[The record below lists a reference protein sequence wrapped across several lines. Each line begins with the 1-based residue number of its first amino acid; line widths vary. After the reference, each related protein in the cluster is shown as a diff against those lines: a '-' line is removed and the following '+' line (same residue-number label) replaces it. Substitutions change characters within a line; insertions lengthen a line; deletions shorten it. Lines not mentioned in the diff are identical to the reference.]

1 MTLDATGAALLSSAV
16 RRDIVDT
23 LANLPLEAAEPEGLT
38 RERGMTA
45 AELGGLLGLHV
56 TTARFHLDRLI
67 EGGLVTS
74 HFARDE
80 RAGRP
85 RKLYVAAPG
94 SLSES
99 SDTYR
104 ILAELL
110 TECFPTDGSGPPFTP
125 EEAGQRWAQH
135 HSELFDPSHVDAGPA
150 RSPGGWLAKVGDMI
164 DLLTVWGYTPS
175 VRTRDAGRTAEI
187 ELHHC
192 PLLPLAQ
199 SNPAVVCGIHRGLI
213 RGAMDALG
221 EQDTEV
227 SLVPF
232 VEPHLCL
239 AQVTTRTPFAPR
251 GGTS

>member
-1 MTLDATGAALLSSAV
+1 MTTDATGAALLSSAV

-23 LANLPLEAAEPEGLT
+23 LANLPLGATDPGTFT
-38 RERGMTA
+38 RDRGMTA
-45 AELGGLLGLHV
+45 AELGELLGLHV
-56 TTARFHLDRLI
+56 TTVRFHLDRLI

-94 SLSES
+94 SLADSQ
-99 SDTYR
+99 DAYR

-110 TECFPTDGSGPPFTP
+110 TECFPTDGTRPPYTP
-125 EEAGQRWAQH
+125 EEAGQRWARH
-135 HSELFDPSHVDAGPA
+135 HSELYNPDHVDAPPA
-150 RSPGGWLAKVGDMI
+150 HTPGGWLAKVGDMI
-164 DLLTVWGYTPS
+164 DLLSEWGYTPT
-175 VRTRDAGRTAEI
+175 VHTRDAGRTAEI

-221 EQDTEV
+221 EHDTEV

-239 AQVTTRTPFAPR
+239 AHVTTRATFTPR

>member
-23 LANLPLEAAEPEGLT
+23 LANLPLESDEADALT
-38 RERGMTA
+38 RDRGMTA

-56 TTARFHLDRLI
+56 TTVRFHLDRLI

-85 RKLYVAAPG
+85 RKLYVASPG
-94 SLSES
+94 SLAES

-104 ILAELL
+104 MLAELL
-110 TECFPTDGSGPPFTP
+110 AECFPTDGSGPPITP
-125 EEAGQRWAQH
+125 EEAGRRWAEH
-135 HSELFDPSHVDAGPA
+135 HSEVFNPDHLDGVPA
-150 RSPGGWLAKVGDMI
+150 RTPGTWLAKVGDMI

-175 VRTRDAGRTAEI
+175 VRTRDRGRTAEI

-213 RGAMDALG
+213 RGSMDALG
-221 EQDTEV
+221 EHDTEV

-239 AQVTTRTPFAPR
+239 AHVTTRATFAPR